1 MPAGRLHTNAVLR
14 AVTHAAQ
21 LCVRLAALQGLA
33 AGLMLCISVFDLMP
47 EAVAEVG
54 FATANAW
61 FFAGVAFF
69 AAVVHFIPEPSSEGL
84 VLDEEPAAKD
94 AVVSVPATAPAAMLT
109 RR

>member
-1 MPAGRLHTNAVLR
+1 MCIFLHATF
-14 AVTHAAQ
+14 
-21 LCVRLAALQGLA
+21 LAAQGLA

-84 VLDEEPAAKD
+84 VLDEEPGAQDDGAA
-94 AVVSVPATAPAAMLT
+94 AVSGPPAKSGLT